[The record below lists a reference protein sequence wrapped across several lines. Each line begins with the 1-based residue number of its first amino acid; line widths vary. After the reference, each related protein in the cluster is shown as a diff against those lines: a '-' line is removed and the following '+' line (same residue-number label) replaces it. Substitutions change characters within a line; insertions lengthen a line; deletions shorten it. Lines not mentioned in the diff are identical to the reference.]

1 LALPHR
7 LTEQKQHGGESFINR
22 LLTTSRASA
31 DALPCARCNMTRFDP
46 RFSPLS
52 TQAKRLRAPMVG
64 CACLDPAVRR
74 AATSPPAGHISD
86 LRMHD
91 ISSSARRNP
100 HHSASP
106 RVERALERCALGPL
120 GSRAYV
126 GTFSSSGYIHA
137 SAHVLQL
144 PVSTSWETRIT
155 TRRRVL
161 IVSSLVH

>member
-1 LALPHR
+1 
-7 LTEQKQHGGESFINR
+7 
-22 LLTTSRASA
+22 
-31 DALPCARCNMTRFDP
+31 
-46 RFSPLS
+46 
-52 TQAKRLRAPMVG
+52 MVG
-64 CACLDPAVRR
+64 RVCLDPAVRR

-91 ISSSARRNP
+91 ISSSARRNH
-100 HHSASP
+100 HHSTSP

-144 PVSTSWETRIT
+144 PVSTSWERRIT
-155 TRRRVL
+155 TCSGFFTL
-161 IVSSLVH
+161 SSLVGWEGPPVNLVEMSSVKCCTPSL